1 MIILHV
7 YQVQMTMADGS
18 YELINVNASVVDHN
32 YFYKEAYEDDFKAI
46 WKSLLGLEIASKS
59 ISDSENSELFK
70 YSPYKS
76 LNGEQQNASYDI
88 LKKLSLIK
96 NGLYRSMIQINSCA
110 GTVKTI
116 LAVYLI
122 KLLTGITINKN
133 V

>member
-1 MIILHV
+1 
-7 YQVQMTMADGS
+7 MTMADGS

-59 ISDSENSELFK
+59 ISDSENLELFK

-96 NGLYRSMIQINSCA
+96 NGLYRSMI
-110 GTVKTI
+110 
-116 LAVYLI
+116 
-122 KLLTGITINKN
+122 
-133 V
+133 